1 MAKKKVKVK
10 KTAFF
15 YPSQP
20 ANASSKS
27 PADQANE
34 NILKNNAKNNAI
46 INLTEGKMNY
56 NPSIFETFTNKK
68 NIASYYMNSNN
79 PMNNK
84 GMNNKGESNKK
95 KKTVVSKTKKVK
107 VKKDNNQVKLLKKEI
122 MRLKLNQEDLERK
135 HNKLKKMYSKSVQEN
150 KQKTQKIKRML
161 SSSDKIIPSLKDLKN
176 NILVSYQTFEQ
187 LNTLLGNI
195 YLEKE
200 KPPTQQKK

>member
-68 NIASYYMNSNN
+68 NIASYYMNRNN
-79 PMNNK
+79 PMNN
-84 GMNNKGESNKK
+84 NNPNREGRTLNVPKIAVPGKVPGPSYNGAVTIGEPCVGGHCPVPAEP
-95 KKTVVSKTKKVK
+95 TVGYMTYQNLRSANPPPGALTQYASTYRPGNNSDTVPGLGVFRSRSKT
-107 VKKDNNQVKLLKKEI
+107 NPGPYRI
-122 MRLKLNQEDLERK
+122 
-135 HNKLKKMYSKSVQEN
+135 HVQN
-150 KQKTQKIKRML
+150 
-161 SSSDKIIPSLKDLKN
+161 P
-176 NILVSYQTFEQ
+176 
-187 LNTLLGNI
+187 
-195 YLEKE
+195 
-200 KPPTQQKK
+200 QQSFQQFS